1 MLSRAQAEQGG
12 WLQFGVLV
20 GARVPA
26 EKPMVLLGAV
36 SAVRQLG
43 QDSKGCGLI
52 SLGASYF
59 TAI

>member
-26 EKPMVLLGAV
+26 EKPMVLLGA
-36 SAVRQLG
+36 AVRQLG
-43 QDSKGCGLI
+43 QDSKGWFISRFNLLI
-52 SLGASYF
+52 M
-59 TAI
+59 